1 MPLLQRKGAGIHSF
15 LLQQWTF
22 LTKTARV
29 WEDLKF

>member
-1 MPLLQRKGAGIHSF
+1 MPLLRRKGGGIRSF

-22 LTKTARV
+22 KTKTARV